1 MLNEELIALKDELLK
16 EIRAVENKTN
26 LQIMLK
32 SQELTEKNNKYIEE
46 FNIMMEKS
54 KSLLNSLSSQNHYSD
69 KINDFENF
77 RKRTESTMITHEIRI
92 NNSMKDIQDIQYKV
106 GRDISESL
114 NVPGFIGSSCKYKNL
129 SNYVSSNINEM
140 EKIKNDTENFKK
152 DNRETKKKL
161 EDIIKTAINLVDSST
176 SKCIDFSNKQIK
188 KLEESVK
195 KRIDDLND
203 RIVDFKSMLMTQ
215 ERIEEINEKVLQN
228 IMPLIYDKNE
238 INDMINNVVN
248 NFGTNLDNLKN
259 DFNAQIENLIK
270 NAEEKLENEIKED
283 NKEIKDIKMKIGKI
297 NQIQNQILKSN
308 ISLKNL
314 VNNNTHNEVNFNN
327 SSKSNLNM
335 NHNSSHSNLRSKQN
349 TNEEEKYSK
358 FRNHESPEK
367 NKAIDSVGDT
377 KRNNNN
383 NMLFRR
389 AETIINRERSNKIYI
404 DNYQNIKAL
413 TNKKDLSLQN
423 NAINKKEKEKQV
435 SNFNKNI
442 SEENKNSISDVKNN
456 VDISNNKNDLSFN
469 KIESIKKNT
478 NNSPYKTQLSN
489 DTINSKN
496 KKIESK
502 NMKRSSILKKE
513 PQDKKIII
521 KKPNNQIQNSLSN
534 MVSFGVK
541 STNSQRILVTSA
553 DNMTNKDNTDN
564 QKNIIK
570 FVDDNF
576 LEKNKNIED
585 TINRKRGY
593 SLHKLATVG
602 FEEKAN
608 EILPS
613 MGKANRNVSYKRKK
627 TNSPVVKNVFNQ
639 NYSLSNKIKEALN
652 IDTPVKIAPSFGRT
666 GYAFYDK
673 KEEGIN
679 NLINKG
685 ISNKI
690 RNYNSNKKL
699 EINLGLSPV
708 SKVKVYGNI

>member
-69 KINDFENF
+69 KINDFDNF

-106 GRDISESL
+106 GRDISECL

-203 RIVDFKSMLMTQ
+203 RIVEFKSRLMTQ
-215 ERIEEINEKVLQN
+215 ERIEEINEKVSKN
-228 IMPLIYDKNE
+228 ILSLMYDKNE

-248 NFGTNLDNLKN
+248 NFGINLDNLKN
-259 DFNAQIENLIK
+259 EFNAQIGNLIK

-297 NQIQNQILKSN
+297 NQLQTQLLKN
-308 ISLKNL
+308 NLSLKNL
-314 VNNNTHNEVNFNN
+314 VNNNTHNEVYFNN

-335 NHNSSHSNLRSKQN
+335 NHNSSLGNLHSKQN
-349 TNEEEKYSK
+349 SNEEEKYSK
-358 FRNHESPEK
+358 FRNHESTEK
-367 NKAIDSVGDT
+367 NKAIDSVDDT
-377 KRNNNN
+377 KNKNA
-383 NMLFRR
+383 LIRR
-389 AETIINRERSNKIYI
+389 AETVINRERSNKINI

-423 NAINKKEKEKQV
+423 NSINKKEKEKQV

-469 KIESIKKNT
+469 KIESIKKK
-478 NNSPYKTQLSN
+478 YK
-489 DTINSKN
+489 
-496 KKIESK
+496 
-502 NMKRSSILKKE
+502 
-513 PQDKKIII
+513 
-521 KKPNNQIQNSLSN
+521 
-534 MVSFGVK
+534 
-541 STNSQRILVTSA
+541 
-553 DNMTNKDNTDN
+553 
-564 QKNIIK
+564 
-570 FVDDNF
+570 
-576 LEKNKNIED
+576 
-585 TINRKRGY
+585 
-593 SLHKLATVG
+593 
-602 FEEKAN
+602 
-608 EILPS
+608 
-613 MGKANRNVSYKRKK
+613 
-627 TNSPVVKNVFNQ
+627 
-639 NYSLSNKIKEALN
+639 
-652 IDTPVKIAPSFGRT
+652 
-666 GYAFYDK
+666 
-673 KEEGIN
+673 
-679 NLINKG
+679 
-685 ISNKI
+685 
-690 RNYNSNKKL
+690 
-699 EINLGLSPV
+699 
-708 SKVKVYGNI
+708 

>member
-1 MLNEELIALKDELLK
+1 MLNEELIALKEELLK
-16 EIRAVENKTN
+16 EIRSVESKTN

-32 SQELTEKNNKYIEE
+32 TQELTEKNNKYIEE
-46 FNIMMEKS
+46 FNLMMEKS

-69 KINDFENF
+69 KINDFDNF

-114 NVPGFIGSSCKYKNL
+114 NVPGIIGSSCKYKNL
-129 SNYVSSNINEM
+129 SSYVSSNVNEM

-152 DNRETKKKL
+152 DNKETKKKL
-161 EDIIKTAINLVDSST
+161 EDIIKTAVNLVDSST

-215 ERIEEINEKVLQN
+215 ERIEEINEKVSKN
-228 IMPLIYDKNE
+228 IVSLMYDKNE

-248 NFGTNLDNLKN
+248 NFGINLDNLKN
-259 DFNAQIENLIK
+259 EFNAQIGNLIK
-270 NAEEKLENEIKED
+270 NTEEKLENEIKED

-297 NQIQNQILKSN
+297 NQLQTQLLKN
-308 ISLKNL
+308 NLSLKNL
-314 VNNNTHNEVNFNN
+314 VNNITHNEVYFNN

-335 NHNSSHSNLRSKQN
+335 NHNSSLGNLHSKQN
-349 TNEEEKYSK
+349 SNEEEKYSK
-358 FRNHESPEK
+358 FRNHESTEK
-367 NKAIDSVGDT
+367 NKAIDSVDDI
-377 KRNNNN
+377 KNKN
-383 NMLFRR
+383 LFHR
-389 AETIINRERSNKIYI
+389 AETIINRERPNKINI
-404 DNYQNIKAL
+404 DNYQNKKVL
-413 TNKKDLSLQN
+413 TNKKDQSPQN
-423 NAINKKEKEKQV
+423 NSINKKEKEKQV
-435 SNFNKNI
+435 SNINKNI
-442 SEENKNSISDVKNN
+442 SEENKNSISDVKNKL
-456 VDISNNKNDLSFN
+456 DLSNKKNDISFN
-469 KIESIKKNT
+469 KIESIKKDI
-478 NNSPYKTQLSN
+478 NNSPYKTQLN
-489 DTINSKN
+489 NEKINSKN

-502 NMKRSSILKKE
+502 NIKRSSILKKE

-521 KKPNNQIQNSLSN
+521 RKPKNQIQNSLSN
-534 MVSFGVK
+534 MVSFSVK
-541 STNSQRILVTSA
+541 SSNNQRILVISA
-553 DNMTNKDNTDN
+553 DNITNKDKENTEN
-564 QKNIIK
+564 QRNIIK
-570 FVDDNF
+570 FVGDNF
-576 LEKNKNIED
+576 LEKSKNIED

-608 EILPS
+608 EILPN
-613 MGKANRNVSYKRKK
+613 MGKANRNVAYKRKK
-627 TNSPVVKNVFNQ
+627 TNSPIIKNVFHQ
-639 NYSLSNKIKEALN
+639 NYSISNKIKETLN

-685 ISNKI
+685 ISNTIK
-690 RNYNSNKKL
+690 NYNNNKKS

-708 SKVKVYGNI
+708 SKIKVYGNI

>member
-1 MLNEELIALKDELLK
+1 MLNEELIALKEELLK
-16 EIRAVENKTN
+16 EIRSVESKTN

-32 SQELTEKNNKYIEE
+32 TQELTEKNNKYIEE
-46 FNIMMEKS
+46 FNLMMEKS

-69 KINDFENF
+69 KINDFDNF

-114 NVPGFIGSSCKYKNL
+114 NVPGIIGSSCKYKNL
-129 SNYVSSNINEM
+129 SSYVSSNINEM

-152 DNRETKKKL
+152 DNKETKKKL
-161 EDIIKTAINLVDSST
+161 EDIIKTAVNLVDSST

-215 ERIEEINEKVLQN
+215 ERIEEINEKVSKN
-228 IMPLIYDKNE
+228 IVSLMYDKNE

-248 NFGTNLDNLKN
+248 NFGINFDNLKN
-259 DFNAQIENLIK
+259 EFNAQIGNLIK
-270 NAEEKLENEIKED
+270 NTEEKLENEIKED

-297 NQIQNQILKSN
+297 NQLQTQLLKN
-308 ISLKNL
+308 NLSLKNL
-314 VNNNTHNEVNFNN
+314 VNNITHNEVYFNN

-335 NHNSSHSNLRSKQN
+335 NHNSSLGNLHSKQN
-349 TNEEEKYSK
+349 SNEEEKYSK
-358 FRNHESPEK
+358 FRNHESTEK
-367 NKAIDSVGDT
+367 NKAIDSVDDI
-377 KRNNNN
+377 KNKN
-383 NMLFRR
+383 LFHR
-389 AETIINRERSNKIYI
+389 AETIINRERPNKINI
-404 DNYQNIKAL
+404 DNYQNKKVL
-413 TNKKDLSLQN
+413 TNKKDQSPQN
-423 NAINKKEKEKQV
+423 NSINKKEKEKQV
-435 SNFNKNI
+435 SNINKNI
-442 SEENKNSISDVKNN
+442 SEENKNSISDVKNKL
-456 VDISNNKNDLSFN
+456 DLSNKKNDISFN
-469 KIESIKKNT
+469 KIESIKKDI
-478 NNSPYKTQLSN
+478 NNSPYKTQLN
-489 DTINSKN
+489 NEKINSKN

-502 NMKRSSILKKE
+502 NIKRSSILKKE

-521 KKPNNQIQNSLSN
+521 RKPKNQIQNSLSN
-534 MVSFGVK
+534 MVSFSVK
-541 STNSQRILVTSA
+541 SSNNQRILVISA
-553 DNMTNKDNTDN
+553 DNITNKDKENTEN
-564 QKNIIK
+564 QRNIIK
-570 FVDDNF
+570 FVGDNF
-576 LEKNKNIED
+576 LEKSKNIED

-593 SLHKLATVG
+593 SLHKLATLG

-608 EILPS
+608 EILPNT
-613 MGKANRNVSYKRKK
+613 GKANRNVAYKRKK
-627 TNSPVVKNVFNQ
+627 TNSPIIKNVFHQ
-639 NYSLSNKIKEALN
+639 NYSISNKIKETLN

-685 ISNKI
+685 ISNTIK
-690 RNYNSNKKL
+690 NYNNNKKS

-708 SKVKVYGNI
+708 SKIKVYGNI

>member
-1 MLNEELIALKDELLK
+1 MLNGELIALKEELLK
-16 EIRAVENKTN
+16 EIRSVESKTN

-32 SQELTEKNNKYIEE
+32 TQELTEKNNKYIEE
-46 FNIMMEKS
+46 FNLMMEKS

-69 KINDFENF
+69 KINDFDNF

-114 NVPGFIGSSCKYKNL
+114 NVPGIIGSSCKYKNL
-129 SNYVSSNINEM
+129 SSYVSSNINEM

-152 DNRETKKKL
+152 DNKETKKKL
-161 EDIIKTAINLVDSST
+161 EDIIKTAVNLVDSST

-215 ERIEEINEKVLQN
+215 ERIEEINEKVSKN
-228 IMPLIYDKNE
+228 IVSLMYDKNE

-248 NFGTNLDNLKN
+248 NFGINLDNLKN
-259 DFNAQIENLIK
+259 EFNAQIGNLIK
-270 NAEEKLENEIKED
+270 NTEEKLENEIKED

-297 NQIQNQILKSN
+297 NQLQTQLLKN
-308 ISLKNL
+308 NLSLKNL
-314 VNNNTHNEVNFNN
+314 VNNITHNEVYFNN

-335 NHNSSHSNLRSKQN
+335 NHNSSLGNLHSKQN
-349 TNEEEKYSK
+349 SNEEEKYSK
-358 FRNHESPEK
+358 FRNHESTEK
-367 NKAIDSVGDT
+367 NKAIDSVDDI
-377 KRNNNN
+377 KNKN
-383 NMLFRR
+383 LFHR
-389 AETIINRERSNKIYI
+389 AETIINRERPNKINI
-404 DNYQNIKAL
+404 DNYQNKKVL
-413 TNKKDLSLQN
+413 TNKKDQSPQN
-423 NAINKKEKEKQV
+423 NSINKKEKEKQV
-435 SNFNKNI
+435 SNINKNI
-442 SEENKNSISDVKNN
+442 SEENKNSISDVKNKL
-456 VDISNNKNDLSFN
+456 DLSNKKNDISFN
-469 KIESIKKNT
+469 KIESIKKDI
-478 NNSPYKTQLSN
+478 NNSPYKTQLN
-489 DTINSKN
+489 NEKINSKN

-502 NMKRSSILKKE
+502 NIKRSSILKKE

-521 KKPNNQIQNSLSN
+521 RKPKNQIQNSLSN
-534 MVSFGVK
+534 MVSFSVK
-541 STNSQRILVTSA
+541 SSNNQRILVISA
-553 DNMTNKDNTDN
+553 DNITNKDKENTEN
-564 QKNIIK
+564 QRNIIK
-570 FVDDNF
+570 FVGDNF
-576 LEKNKNIED
+576 LEKSKNIED

-608 EILPS
+608 EILPN
-613 MGKANRNVSYKRKK
+613 MGKANRNVAYKRKK
-627 TNSPVVKNVFNQ
+627 TNSPIIKNVFHQ
-639 NYSLSNKIKEALN
+639 NYSISNKIKETLN

-685 ISNKI
+685 ISNTIK
-690 RNYNSNKKL
+690 NYNNNKKS

-708 SKVKVYGNI
+708 SKIKVYGNI